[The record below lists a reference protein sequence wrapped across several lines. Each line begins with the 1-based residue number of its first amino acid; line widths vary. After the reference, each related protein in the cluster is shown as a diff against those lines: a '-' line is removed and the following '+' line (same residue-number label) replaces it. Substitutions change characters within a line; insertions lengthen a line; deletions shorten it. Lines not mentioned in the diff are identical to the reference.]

1 MSNLYNTLD
10 GSILKKP
17 GQYNLT
23 DVVLVSYRSVRGDN
37 VAEKI
42 GIDSLVVDL
51 NIYES
56 IYNKTLSGNLV
67 IGDAQNIVGKL
78 PLTGNERL
86 EFKYFTPSLPFGYD
100 FSEKSGNPMYIYK
113 ITARTGLRPK
123 VQGYIIHFCSKEMIE
138 NELKVV
144 SNAPLGTYSDMVA
157 DITKNP
163 SFLGSKK
170 DLFLEPSIGLHKHVF
185 SRLRP
190 FDCID
195 HLSQFTTSLKYH
207 NAGYYFYETS
217 RGFNYRS
224 LESMLAVEANT
235 ARPSVAKFR
244 PKPANVSDERGE
256 KDIKNEMQVVMEYKI
271 LDQFDTLKNLRNGVY
286 ASKLITHNQLNKTYT
301 ETDFNYELEYGKI
314 FHTETDKNG
323 GKENEKGI
331 LPKYIREG
339 TSLTE
344 YPESSLY
351 LWPDTTNIHYT
362 EQGNPVAI
370 ADAKQI
376 LQQRLS
382 QRLAFQSFK
391 LQITVNGFT
400 GVQAGDIITFEMP
413 SYEPRDGNEPSDR
426 DIYMS
431 GRYLVTS
438 IRHQMNVFIKKHV
451 MVLECMKDSVRSPY
465 PTELN
470 DTFIE
475 KEKNHEG
482 IIDIYEFDKAVIEG
496 LGGKFFG

>member
-23 DVVLVSYRSVRGDN
+23 DVVLVSYRSLRGDN
-37 VAEKI
+37 TAEKI
-42 GIDSLVVDL
+42 GIDTMVVDL
-51 NIYES
+51 NIFES

-67 IGDAQNIVGKL
+67 IGDAQNIIGKL

-86 EFKYFTPSLPFGYD
+86 EFKLFTPSVPYGYD

-113 ITARTGLRPK
+113 ITARTGLKPK
-123 VQGYIIHFCSKEMIE
+123 VQGYVIHFCSKEMIE

-170 DLFLEPSIGLHKHVF
+170 NLFLESSIGLHKHVF
-185 SRLRP
+185 NRLRP
-190 FDCID
+190 FDSID
-195 HLSQFTTSLKYH
+195 QISQLTTSLKYN

-235 ARPSVAKFR
+235 ARPSIARFR
-244 PKPANVSDERGE
+244 PKPANVSDAKGE
-256 KDIKNEMQVVMEYKI
+256 KDIKNEMQVVMDYKI

-286 ASKLITHNQLNKTYT
+286 ASKLITHNQLNKTYQ
-301 ETDFNYELEYGKI
+301 ETDFNYELEYGKN
-314 FHTETDKNG
+314 FHTEINKDG

-339 TSLTE
+339 NSLSE
-344 YPESSLY
+344 YSESTLY
-351 LWPDTTNIHYT
+351 LWPDTTNVHYT

-370 ADAKQI
+370 ADAKNIVQK
-376 LQQRLS
+376 RLS

-391 LQITVNGFT
+391 LQLTVNGFT
-400 GVQAGDIITFEMP
+400 ALQAGDIITFEMP
-413 SYEPRDGNEPSDR
+413 SYEPRDGNEPSDY
-426 DIYMS
+426 DVYMS

-438 IRHQMNVFIKKHV
+438 IRHEMNIKLKKHI
-451 MVLECMKDSVRSPY
+451 MVLECMKDSVRKPY
-465 PTELN
+465 PDEFN
-470 DTFIE
+470 DTFID
-475 KEKNHEG
+475 KEKNNEG
-482 IIDIYEFDKAVIEG
+482 IIDQYEFDKILLEG
-496 LGGKFFG
+496 IMGKFFK

>member
-1 MSNLYNTLD
+1 
-10 GSILKKP
+10 
-17 GQYNLT
+17 
-23 DVVLVSYRSVRGDN
+23 
-37 VAEKI
+37 
-42 GIDSLVVDL
+42 
-51 NIYES
+51 
-56 IYNKTLSGNLV
+56 
-67 IGDAQNIVGKL
+67 
-78 PLTGNERL
+78 
-86 EFKYFTPSLPFGYD
+86 
-100 FSEKSGNPMYIYK
+100 
-113 ITARTGLRPK
+113 
-123 VQGYIIHFCSKEMIE
+123 
-138 NELKVV
+138 
-144 SNAPLGTYSDMVA
+144 
-157 DITKNP
+157 
-163 SFLGSKK
+163 
-170 DLFLEPSIGLHKHVF
+170 
-185 SRLRP
+185 
-190 FDCID
+190 
-195 HLSQFTTSLKYH
+195 
-207 NAGYYFYETS
+207 
-217 RGFNYRS
+217 
-224 LESMLAVEANT
+224 MLAVEANT
-235 ARPSVAKFR
+235 ARPSVAKFK
-244 PKPANVSDERGE
+244 PKPSNVSDEKGE

-286 ASKLITHNQLNKTYT
+286 ASRLITHNQLDKTYT
-301 ETDFNYELEYGKI
+301 ETDFNYELEYEKI

-465 PTELN
+465 PNEIN
-470 DTFIE
+470 DTFIN
-475 KEKNHEG
+475 KEKNNQG
-482 IIDIYEFDKAVIEG
+482 IIDIYEFDKQVIEG